1 MDEKQKSGFSHRA
14 EWEKPNTRKKR
25 NYKGIGSKKEVVK
38 NTINK
43 IGERDPKL
51 DNMYNFEVHM
61 ILNDT

>member
-38 NTINK
+38 NTRRHGSNYREK
-43 IGERDPKL
+43 D
-51 DNMYNFEVHM
+51 
-61 ILNDT
+61 